1 MRKVPVHEAIN
12 LPSPSLTLASTVAL
26 RRVRWTTSA
35 AQVIFPS
42 FTGPKKWTSSP
53 MVAVL
58 RPTRA
63 AAESLIVL
71 SMSEATPPCNAPFPF
86 KWTFSTSM
94 WQAALPP
101 DLFHWLLM

>member
-1 MRKVPVHEAIN
+1 MARPADD
-12 LPSPSLTLASTVAL
+12 LGGAGDLTLL
-26 RRVRWTTSA
+26 QR
-35 AQVIFPS
+35 
-42 FTGPKKWTSSP
+42 PKKWKSSP

-71 SMSEATPPCNAPFPF
+71 SMSEATPPYNAPSPF

-94 WQAALPP
+94 WQAALPGSISST
-101 DLFHWLLM
+101 WLLL